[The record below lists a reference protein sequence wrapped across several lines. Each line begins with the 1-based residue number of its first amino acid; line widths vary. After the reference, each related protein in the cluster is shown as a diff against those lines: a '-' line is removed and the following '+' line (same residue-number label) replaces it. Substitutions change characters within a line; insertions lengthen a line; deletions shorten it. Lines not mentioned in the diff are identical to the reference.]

1 MFTVGVN
8 NKGEE
13 QKNRVLEIGDT
24 DDYKAAR
31 NVVVEYFGADNI
43 ERLLVCI
50 EGGKK

>member
-8 NKGEE
+8 IKGEE

-24 DDYKAAR
+24 DDFKAAR
-31 NVVVEYFGADNI
+31 NAVVEYFGADNI

-50 EGGKK
+50 KGGKK